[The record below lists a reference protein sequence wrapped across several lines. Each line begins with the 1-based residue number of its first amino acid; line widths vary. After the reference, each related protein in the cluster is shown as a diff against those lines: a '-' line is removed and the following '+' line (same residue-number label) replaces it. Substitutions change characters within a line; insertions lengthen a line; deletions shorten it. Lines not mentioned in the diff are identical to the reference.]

1 MYYNGAITYK
11 SISSSTNGLIVTE
24 PPKVIHSE
32 IKENVYQIPYR
43 NGDLHS
49 SENYRGDAQISVKM
63 ALVKSSVANYVS
75 AIRQIR
81 NWLSGTGSLVIADTT
96 DAFYEVKKVVINTED
111 RIIAT
116 YGVIE
121 VIFTVYPYEF
131 LTSGD
136 TAINTTS
143 ISNAYGASKPLY
155 KITGTEGAEGTL
167 TVNSNTMS
175 FKIPTGGTLY
185 IDTRRMIAYGS
196 NNANASDKVNGDY
209 RKLYLKNGSNTV
221 SVSSDF
227 ALSTYPKWGY
237 EI

>member
-1 MYYNGAITYK
+1 MYYNGTITYK
-11 SISSSTNGLIVTE
+11 NVASSTNGLIVTE
-24 PPKVIHSE
+24 PPKVTYSE
-32 IKENVYQIPYR
+32 IRGDVYQIPYR

-49 SENYRGDAQISVKM
+49 AETYRGDAQISVKM
-63 ALVKSSVANYVS
+63 ALVKNSVANYVS

-116 YGVIE
+116 YGIIE
-121 VIFTVYPYEF
+121 VVFTVYPYEF

-136 TAINTTS
+136 TAITTTS
-143 ISNAYGASKPLY
+143 ISNQYSQSRPLY
-155 KITGTEGAEGTL
+155 KITGTAGAEGTL
-167 TVNSNTMS
+167 TVNSNTMG

-209 RKLYLKNGSNTV
+209 RKLYLNNGSNSV
-221 SVSSDF
+221 SVSSGF
-227 ALSTYPKWGY
+227 SLSTYPKWGY

>member
-11 SISSSTNGLIVTE
+11 SISSATNGLIVTE

-32 IKENVYQIPYR
+32 IKEDVYQIPYR

-49 SENYRGDAQISVKM
+49 AETYRGDAQISVKM

-96 DAFYEVKKVVINTED
+96 DAYYEVKKVVINTED

-131 LTSGD
+131 LTSGN
-136 TAINTTS
+136 TAITASS
-143 ISNAYGASKPLY
+143 ITNQNSPSEPLY
-155 KITGTEGAEGTL
+155 MITGTANAEGTL
-167 TVNSNTMS
+167 TVNGNTMS
-175 FKIPTGGTLY
+175 FKIPTGGVLY
-185 IDTRRMIAYGS
+185 IDTRRLIAYG
-196 NNANASDKVNGDY
+196 NNNINASENVSGDY
-209 RKLYLKNGSNTV
+209 RKLRLNSGSNTA
-221 SVSSDF
+221 SVTTGT
-227 ALSTYPKWGY
+227 LYTYPKWGY